1 MVLKLP
7 QVVPYEFLGLVNGFR
22 ASYYEDLA
30 GLEGGVSGNWTCRI
44 YVFL

>member
-22 ASYYEDLA
+22 ASYYKDLA
-30 GLEGGVSGNWTCRI
+30 GLEGGERKEGFW
-44 YVFL
+44 VF

>member
-7 QVVPYEFLGLVNGFR
+7 QVVPSEFLGLMDGFG

-30 GLEGGVSGNWTCRI
+30 GLEGGERKEGFG
-44 YVFL
+44 VF